1 MPTVGTGKK
10 KRTFKYTKAGKMKA
24 AKYAKKT
31 GSRAKKKT
39 KSA

>member
-24 AKYAKKT
+24 AKYAKKMT
-31 GSRAKKKT
+31 YVLLVDL
-39 KSA
+39 